1 MTTRIARG
9 SRKKPH
15 SISNTMLGNRGDCA
29 SVMFFLGFAIAR
41 TGVHGYVPCS
51 RVHSL
56 NYMPYS
62 RPLYSKLFGPN
73 GDFNEDMGSTGDSN
87 VGGEALAKDFFNEMR
102 KREETSKAT
111 DTPSQTDNN
120 EDEIIFRIQNPGVQ
134 TSVTRASRIVNNEAG
149 SAPTRK
155 FTGQES
161 FFKNA
166 QRPSVPG
173 SGAQGRTPR
182 EMMMEQEYRLV
193 GRAERGIAVQAV
205 VAVIAL
211 AFYIY
216 VGLSGGIV
224 SGPDAQMQDFGAD
237 DEIPFEQLM
246 PVQRDHEVSV
256 WL

>member
-1 MTTRIARG
+1 
-9 SRKKPH
+9 
-15 SISNTMLGNRGDCA
+15 
-29 SVMFFLGFAIAR
+29 
-41 TGVHGYVPCS
+41 
-51 RVHSL
+51 
-56 NYMPYS
+56 MPYS

-73 GDFNEDMGSTGDSN
+73 GDFDEDRGSTGDSN
-87 VGGEALAKDFFNEMR
+87 IGGETLAKDFFNEMR
-102 KREETSKAT
+102 KREETSKAA
-111 DTPSQTDNN
+111 DQSSQTDN
-120 EDEIIFRIQNPGVQ
+120 EDEIIFRIQNPGVESSITR
-134 TSVTRASRIVNNEAG
+134 TSRMVNNEAG

-173 SGAQGRTPR
+173 NGAQARTPR
-182 EMMMEQEYRLV
+182 EMMMEQEYQLV

-246 PVQRDHEVSV
+246 PVQRDREVSV